1 MYKYK
6 ITNAEGGAAFQV
18 MVTPNANTDQL
29 IGKENDVVQ
38 IDLKVVSDRAAIDRA
53 LVAFLAEK
61 LRLGTE
67 KITITAGKSIKKRVV
82 IVMGITPEEVE
93 ERLFG

>member
-1 MYKYK
+1 MQKFK

-18 MVTPNANTDQL
+18 MVTPNANTNQL

-38 IDLKVVSDRAAIDRA
+38 IDLKVVSNHAAIDRA

-61 LRLGTE
+61 LGLSLE
-67 KITITAGKSIKKRVV
+67 KIAITAGKSVEKRVV

-93 ERLFG
+93 ERLFR

>member
-6 ITNAEGGAAFQV
+6 ITNAEGGAAFRV

-61 LRLGTE
+61 LRLGIE
-67 KITITAGKSIKKRVV
+67 KITITAGKSIEKRVV